1 MDNGYENRRTEG
13 STRLRLTLCF
23 TKVARKYDKNDG
35 DDDLAHPGTKTKTP
49 TLGAAWPG

>member
-23 TKVARKYDKNDG
+23 TKVARKYRIKNDG
-35 DDDLAHPGTKTKTP
+35 DDDLAHSRIFAFP
-49 TLGAAWPG
+49 TARLG